1 MRKLLFIMLIILIA
15 SCVGNVT
22 PRSQATAPSDSDSV
36 QTIVTIVDTVTAED
50 TTLINLSPKQVDS
63 LVFRLTHHYSENFN
77 FVVKADSLTLIPRE
91 GDIVSDTCRIY
102 RDDII
107 AVAAI
112 KALPGD
118 SIDSIWVKVASNQT
132 TMGWISE
139 QELLQGTTPDDPI
152 SEILY
157 ALSTSRAVWM
167 SAILALGLI
176 AIIIGRRKRDKKQNV
191 LKLGEL
197 VSPYPPLFLLLVAVM
212 ASLYASVQ
220 NFVPEFWQEYYFHP
234 TLNPLIL
241 PPLMAILVT
250 VMWLVIITFIAVLD
264 EVYSHLYIF
273 PGITYTAELLG
284 LTMLIYLIISWTT
297 LFYIGY
303 LLLVILIAYLTKK
316 IIVAIRL
323 SQQ

>member
-1 MRKLLFIMLIILIA
+1 MRKLLYIILIILTA

-22 PRSQATAPSDSDSV
+22 PRPQGVTPNDSDSV

-50 TTLINLSPKQVDS
+50 TTLINLSPQQVDS

-77 FVVKADSLTLIPRE
+77 FVVKADSLTLIPRD
-91 GDIVSDTCRIY
+91 GDLITDTCRVY
-102 RDDII
+102 RNDLI

-112 KALPGD
+112 KTMPGD

-139 QELLQGTTPDDPI
+139 QELLRGTTPDDPI
-152 SEILY
+152 SEMLH
-157 ALSTSRAVWM
+157 ALSSSRAVWM
-167 SAILALGLI
+167 SALLALGLI
-176 AIIIGRRKRDKKQNV
+176 AIIMGRRRKHNIQNW
-191 LKLGEL
+191 LRFNDL

-241 PPLMAILVT
+241 PPLMATLVII
-250 VMWLVIITFIAVLD
+250 MWLVIITFIAILD
-264 EVYSHLYIF
+264 EVYHHLYIL
-273 PGITYTAELLG
+273 PGITYIAELLG
-284 LTMLIYLIISWTT
+284 LSMLIYLIISWTT

-303 LLLVILIAYLTKK
+303 LLLAILVAYLIKK
-316 IIVAIRL
+316 IIIAVIHI
-323 SQQ
+323 QQ

>member
-1 MRKLLFIMLIILIA
+1 MRKLLYIILIILTA

-22 PRSQATAPSDSDSV
+22 PRPQGVASNDSDSV

-50 TTLINLSPKQVDS
+50 TTLINLSPQQVDS

-77 FVVKADSLTLIPRE
+77 FIVKADFLTLIPRE
-91 GDIVSDTCRIY
+91 GDLITDTCRVY
-102 RDDII
+102 RNDII

-118 SIDSIWVKVASNQT
+118 TIDSIWIKVASNQT

-139 QELLQGTTPDDPI
+139 QELLRGTTPDDPI
-152 SEILY
+152 SEILH
-157 ALSTSRAVWM
+157 ALSSSRAVWM
-167 SAILALGLI
+167 SAFLALGLI
-176 AIIIGRRKRDKKQNV
+176 AIIISRRKKHDMPKMLRFS
-191 LKLGEL
+191 EL

-220 NFVPEFWQEYYFHP
+220 NFIPEFWQEYYFHP

-241 PPLMAILVT
+241 PPVMATLVV
-250 VMWLVIITFIAVLD
+250 VMWLVIITFIAILD
-264 EVYSHLYIF
+264 EIYHHLYALQ
-273 PGITYTAELLG
+273 GITYIAELLG
-284 LTMLIYLIISWTT
+284 LAMLVYIVISWTT

-303 LLLVILIAYLTKK
+303 LLLAILIIYLTKK
-316 IIVAIRL
+316 IIIAVKH

>member
-1 MRKLLFIMLIILIA
+1 MKKLLYIIIIILTA

-22 PRSQATAPSDSDSV
+22 PRSQATAPTDSDSV
-36 QTIVTIVDTVTAED
+36 QTIVNIVDTATTKD
-50 TTLINLSPKQVDS
+50 TTLIDLSPQQVDS
-63 LVFRLTHHYSENFN
+63 LVFRLTHHYSANFN

-91 GDIVSDTCRIY
+91 GDLITDTCRVY
-102 RDDII
+102 RNDII

-139 QELLQGTTPDDPI
+139 QELLRNTTPDDPI

-157 ALSTSRAVWM
+157 ALSSSRVVWM
-167 SAILALGLI
+167 SAFLALGLI
-176 AIIIGRRKRDKKQNV
+176 AIVIGRRKKRKMQNV
-191 LKLGEL
+191 LRFDEL
-197 VSPYPPLFLLLVAVM
+197 ASPYPPLFLLLVAVM

-241 PPLMAILVT
+241 PPLMASLVV
-250 VMWLVIITFIAVLD
+250 VMWMVIITFIAILD
-264 EVYSHLYIF
+264 EVYHHFYII
-273 PGITYTAELLG
+273 PGITYTTELLG
-284 LTMLIYLIISWTT
+284 LTMFIYLVISWTT
-297 LFYIGY
+297 LFYVGY
-303 LLLVILIAYLTKK
+303 LLLAILVAYLIKK
-316 IIVAIRL
+316 IIIAVKL
-323 SQQ
+323 QQ

>member
-1 MRKLLFIMLIILIA
+1 MRKLLYIILIMLTA

-22 PRSQATAPSDSDSV
+22 PRSHGAAPNDSDSV

-50 TTLINLSPKQVDS
+50 TTLINLSPQQVDS

-77 FVVKADSLTLIPRE
+77 FVVKADSLTLIPRD
-91 GDIVSDTCRIY
+91 GDLITDTCRVY
-102 RDDII
+102 RNDLI

-112 KALPGD
+112 KTLPGD

-139 QELLQGTTPDDPI
+139 QELLRGTTPDDPI
-152 SEILY
+152 SEMLH
-157 ALSTSRAVWM
+157 ALSSSRALWM
-167 SAILALGLI
+167 SALLALGVI
-176 AIIIGRRKRDKKQNV
+176 AIIIGRRKKHNTQRM
-191 LKLGEL
+191 LKFSDLP
-197 VSPYPPLFLLLVAVM
+197 SPYPPLFLLLVAVM

-241 PPLMAILVT
+241 PPLMATLVV
-250 VMWLVIITFIAVLD
+250 VMWLVIITFIAILD
-264 EVYSHLYIF
+264 EVYHHFYVL
-273 PGITYTAELLG
+273 PGITYIAELLG
-284 LTMLIYLIISWTT
+284 LTMLIYIVISWTT

-303 LLLVILIAYLTKK
+303 LLLAILAADLTKK
-316 IIVAIRL
+316 IIIAVKQ